1 MIPVGVATVPVS
13 LMPGERRPLDVNSI
27 NLQHI
32 KNRLTLLSV
41 CQCVGVW
48 VCVCALVSHC
58 GILLEPECCAFMC
71 APVVR
76 CLPSCERAQ
85 RETEKEGCGR
95 GKRERETEPEMCVS
109 NCKHVRTAAQCGINF
124 R

>member
-1 MIPVGVATVPVS
+1 MIPVGVAAVPVS
-13 LMPGERRPLDVNSI
+13 PVPGQRRPLDVNSI

-41 CQCVGVW
+41 CLYVGGCAYVS
-48 VCVCALVSHC
+48 VCVCALVFHC

-76 CLPSCERAQ
+76 CLPSCERADW
-85 RETEKEGCGR
+85 ETDR
-95 GKRERETEPEMCVS
+95 GGGGGKETEPEMCVS